1 LKSDQV
7 ATETVCILIDIPHE
21 CGELPSTHMNESSKS
36 LMLINLST
44 VLMGIISIFPKII
57 ILPPKDIIFFRSVF
71 AALVLILYIGISG
84 KSLRL
89 SNRNEYGLMAVMG
102 VLLATHWVSFFYSIQ
117 VSTVAIGIISF
128 FTYPVM
134 TAILEPLFLN
144 KSIRLP
150 DIVIT
155 LIVSIGVLFIIPE
168 FSFQSKSIAGIL
180 FGLLSAFLYALRNV
194 LQKKYLVSRSGT
206 IVMFYQILVVAISL
220 FFFLTPSSIQVSG
233 KSLVWLTVLG
243 VLLTA
248 LPHTLYIKSLM
259 TLKATTV
266 SVINS
271 LQPVYA
277 VIFAMM
283 ILQERPAAR
292 TLIGGSIIF
301 LASLYEGIRVSRDS
315 NKILLLESS

>member
-1 LKSDQV
+1 
-7 ATETVCILIDIPHE
+7 
-21 CGELPSTHMNESSKS
+21 
-36 LMLINLST
+36 
-44 VLMGIISIFPKII
+44 
-57 ILPPKDIIFFRSVF
+57 
-71 AALVLILYIGISG
+71 
-84 KSLRL
+84 
-89 SNRNEYGLMAVMG
+89 
-102 VLLATHWVSFFYSIQ
+102 
-117 VSTVAIGIISF
+117 
-128 FTYPVM
+128 
-134 TAILEPLFLN
+134 
-144 KSIRLP
+144 
-150 DIVIT
+150 
-155 LIVSIGVLFIIPE
+155 
-168 FSFQSKSIAGIL
+168 
-180 FGLLSAFLYALRNV
+180 
-194 LQKKYLVSRSGT
+194 
-206 IVMFYQILVVAISL
+206 
-220 FFFLTPSSIQVSG
+220 
-233 KSLVWLTVLG
+233 